1 MLAVHVAS
9 AGVAALGDADD
20 ADANDG
26 GARQHFSVPSRP
38 WLSTDAADEDVS
50 EEEDD
55 DDDDGARATASVPDD
70 GVCARVRHAGRR
82 VVRSHATT
90 SPLLSLERERGR
102 EGRREG
108 DVGDARGGEGRGSID
123 RSRGDDGRARAEDA
137 PGEEASR
144 VVQAR
149 EREALHVRAV
159 PAQDDRVRR
168 RVPHA
173 RRAAAP
179 SARTSS
185 SPTNRSKLMKV

>member
-1 MLAVHVAS
+1 MDGERRRAKSLRIGVHHAD
-9 AGVAALGDADD
+9 GVVWGPVYRRSRIDRSI
-20 ADANDG
+20 
-26 GARQHFSVPSRP
+26 ARR
-38 WLSTDAADEDVS
+38 
-50 EEEDD
+50 DD
-55 DDDDGARATASVPDD
+55 DERLVSIRPRSRGE
-70 GVCARVRHAGRR
+70 RR
-82 VVRSHATT
+82 
-90 SPLLSLERERGR
+90 SLRTLHGGET
-102 EGRREG
+102 
-108 DVGDARGGEGRGSID
+108 DARGR
-123 RSRGDDGRARAEDA
+123 RDA

>member
-38 WLSTDAADEDVS
+38 WLSTDAANPDVS
-50 EEEDD
+50 EDDDD

-90 SPLLSLERERGR
+90 SPLLCLEREREGGGG
-102 EGRREG
+102 EEGGRRRRRAG
-108 DVGDARGGEGRGSID
+108 KVLKD
-123 RSRGDDGRARAEDA
+123 RRS
-137 PGEEASR
+137 P
-144 VVQAR
+144 R
-149 EREALHVRAV
+149 ERGRMG
-159 PAQDDRVRR
+159 
-168 RVPHA
+168 
-173 RRAAAP
+173 
-179 SARTSS
+179 TS
-185 SPTNRSKLMKV
+185 V

>member
-50 EEEDD
+50 EDDDDD

-70 GVCARVRHAGRR
+70 GACARVRHAGRR

-90 SPLLSLERERGR
+90 SPLLSLERERER
-102 EGRREG
+102 EGGKEGGICRRRAG
-108 DVGDARGGEGRGSID
+108 KVLKD
-123 RSRGDDGRARAEDA
+123 RRS
-137 PGEEASR
+137 P
-144 VVQAR
+144 R
-149 EREALHVRAV
+149 ERGRMG
-159 PAQDDRVRR
+159 
-168 RVPHA
+168 
-173 RRAAAP
+173 
-179 SARTSS
+179 TS
-185 SPTNRSKLMKV
+185 V